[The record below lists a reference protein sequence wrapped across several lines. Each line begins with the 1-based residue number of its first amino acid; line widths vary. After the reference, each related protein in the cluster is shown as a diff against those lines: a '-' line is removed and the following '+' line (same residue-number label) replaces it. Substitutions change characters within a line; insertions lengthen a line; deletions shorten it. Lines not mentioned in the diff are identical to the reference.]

1 MRLGAAPSVRQA
13 MSETARARRV
23 ANLQASLGADATFA
37 AMKILHLLHVVVAEA
52 FYRWAMNEISPM
64 HPDVPKIMLRQ
75 QQLAEKH
82 RRIWA

>member
-1 MRLGAAPSVRQA
+1 VSVPA
-13 MSETARARRV
+13 KHGRAR
-23 ANLQASLGADATFA
+23 NLQVASGPAATIA
-37 AMKILHLLHVVVAEA
+37 VMKILHLLHVVTAQA
-52 FYRWAMNEISPM
+52 FYRWAMKEISPM

>member
-1 MRLGAAPSVRQA
+1 V
-13 MSETARARRV
+13 SETASDRRA
-23 ANLQASLGADATFA
+23 AYLQGQAGAAATMTP
-37 AMKILHLLHVVVAEA
+37 MKILHLLHVVCAQA

-75 QQLAEKH
+75 QQLAEKY

>member
-1 MRLGAAPSVRQA
+1 
-13 MSETARARRV
+13 
-23 ANLQASLGADATFA
+23 
-37 AMKILHLLHVVVAEA
+37 MKILHLLHVVVAEA

>member
-1 MRLGAAPSVRQA
+1 MSQSAKVRCGG
-13 MSETARARRV
+13 S
-23 ANLQASLGADATFA
+23 LQWIRGADATLV
-37 AMKILHLLHVVVAEA
+37 AMKILQLLHVVVAQA

-75 QQLAEKH
+75 QQLAEKY